1 MALRIG
7 LIGCGRWGANILRD
21 LLSLDC
27 EVTVADPDPVASA
40 KATQAG
46 AKAVASLQDLPDNLD
61 GFVVAVPT
69 SLHFE
74 VVSQLLGYNRP
85 IFCEK
90 PLTADL
96 EQARILAAKAPE
108 QIFVM
113 DKWRYHPGVEAL
125 RQIVAQ
131 ATLGQVQLIRTRRV
145 QWGHPHRD
153 VDGVWIL
160 APHDLS
166 IVAHILGTIPP
177 PRAAFG
183 EFVGEQLQGI
193 TAFLG
198 TTPGAVIEVSA
209 RQPVANRLVSVAC
222 ETGVAVLDES
232 LADHIKLYRNGLSKH
247 HAPEILPISTEM
259 PLWLE
264 LRQFCQF
271 LQGGAPPLTTAADAV
286 HSIEVITILRQLARE
301 AR

>member
-1 MALRIG
+1 MALQIG
-7 LIGCGRWGANILRD
+7 LIGCGRWGAHILRD
-21 LLSLDC
+21 LLSLNC
-27 EVTVADPDPVASA
+27 EVTVADPDPVACA
-40 KATQAG
+40 KAIQAG
-46 AKAVASLQDLPDNLD
+46 AKAVTRLQELPDSFD

-74 VVSQLLGYNRP
+74 VVSQLLDYNRP

-90 PLTADL
+90 PLTANL
-96 EQARILAAKAPE
+96 EQARILAEKAPE

-113 DKWRYHPGVEAL
+113 EKWRYHPGVEAL

-131 ATLGQVQLIRTRRV
+131 DRLGQVQLIRTRRV

-153 VDGVWIL
+153 VDAVWIL

-166 IVAHILGTIPP
+166 IVGHILGEIPV
-177 PRAAFG
+177 PRAALG
-183 EFVGEQLQGI
+183 EFVGSQLEGI

-222 ETGVAVLDES
+222 EAGVAVLDEA
-232 LADHIKLYRNGLSKH
+232 LADHIKLYRNGLPKEQE
-247 HAPEILPISTEM
+247 PEILPISTEM

-271 LQGGAPPLTTAADAV
+271 LQGGEPPLTSAAAAV
-286 HSIEVITILRQLARE
+286 RSVEIITILRQLAWE